1 LSDRQT
7 YSLTPQAP
15 ALARRRLIEYRD
27 VIEQG
32 LYDDLRIVT
41 SELVSNAV
49 LHSGK
54 AENDP
59 ITVDMTLAGNVFR
72 IEVIDYAEAV
82 PVLRPHHECRSGLAY
97 VDILCDRW
105 AGSTTTPFSVWA
117 EIDVHTNGL
126 VRRPVAASIRHT
138 PRTRG

>member
-1 LSDRQT
+1 VRELSERQI
-7 YSLTPQAP
+7 YALSPQAP
-15 ALARRRLIEYRD
+15 ALARRHLIEYRD
-27 VIEQG
+27 AIEQG

-54 AENDP
+54 SDGDP
-59 ITVDMTLAGNVFR
+59 ITVDTTLSANVFR
-72 IEVIDYAEAV
+72 IEVTDHADVV
-82 PVLRPHHECRSGLAY
+82 PVLRAAHERRSGLAF
-97 VDILCDRW
+97 VAILCDRW

-126 VRRPVAASIRHT
+126 VRRPARA
-138 PRTRG
+138 G